1 MLNLCIA
8 RKNSTPKQANE
19 DNTMKTDANRQSKNG
34 FTLIELLVV
43 IAIIGILAAILL
55 PALSRAR
62 EAARRA
68 SCASNLKQIGLSLAM
83 YASETRGYF
92 LPPRETYF
100 PEIDPSTGKTLI
112 FLGNDMIFDG
122 GSLYP
127 EYIVDFNTVW
137 CPSWGPQASALE
149 RYDQVKGNNDGII
162 QPHEFSKEPFDY
174 TGWMILFDHQ
184 ILGKDKIGKLGS
196 GVNGRWEES
205 EYADTPW
212 GELAQ
217 ANVDSLG
224 RQSYQDFTTQL
235 HPGSQEGGDG
245 NTLFRLREGIERMF
259 ITDINNA
266 GASSRAASL
275 VPTLWD
281 HISTKVKD
289 FAHVPGG
296 GNVLYLDGH
305 VEFLKYPNFRF
316 PMTTDSARIFGR
328 YNKPFDGI

>member
-1 MLNLCIA
+1 MNTHTS
-8 RKNSTPKQANE
+8 RKSEK
-19 DNTMKTDANRQSKNG
+19 G

-43 IAIIGILAAILL
+43 IAIIGILAAMLL
-55 PALSRAR
+55 PALARAR

-68 SCASNLKQIGLSLAM
+68 SCASNLKQIGLSLSM
-83 YASETRGYF
+83 YSSETRGNL

-100 PEIDPSTGKTLI
+100 TEIDPETNESVL
-112 FLGNDMIFDG
+112 FLSNDMIFDG
-122 GSLYP
+122 PSLFP
-127 EYIVDFNTVW
+127 EYIVDYNTVW
-137 CPSWGPQASALE
+137 CPSWPSQSGALE
-149 RYDQVKGNNDGII
+149 RYDKVKGNNDGIF

-174 TGWMILFDHQ
+174 TGWMVLFDYQ

-196 GVNGRWEES
+196 GVGGRWEES
-205 EYADTPW
+205 EYVDTPW

-224 RQSYQDFTTQL
+224 RQSYQDFTTQF
-235 HPGSQEGGDG
+235 HPGSQEGGNG
-245 NTLFRLREGIERMF
+245 STLFRLRDGIERML
-259 ITDINNA
+259 ITDVNNA

-275 VPTLWD
+275 IPTIWD

-305 VEFLKYPNFRF
+305 VEFLKYPNERF
-316 PMTTDSARIFGR
+316 PMTEDSARTFGR
-328 YNKPFDGI
+328 YNKGFDGF